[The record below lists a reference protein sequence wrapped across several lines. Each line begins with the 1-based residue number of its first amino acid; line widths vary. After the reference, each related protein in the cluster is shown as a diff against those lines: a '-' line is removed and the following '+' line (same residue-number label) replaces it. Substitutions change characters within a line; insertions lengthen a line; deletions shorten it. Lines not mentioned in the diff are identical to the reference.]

1 MVVNMSATGA
11 AGVLDRLQQSQ
22 SPERRARSELIRQ
35 IEQAYVPNDRDDKL
49 RVALDEVVDAHV
61 RHFEALLDG
70 PHRNIGSLAEGRLLA
85 VVGHSGA
92 GKTRL
97 LERHFHQR
105 PEFRGY
111 GTSNC
116 LLISVK
122 AQGPFA
128 LSGLARSIA
137 VAAGV
142 KVKKTFHNRD
152 AAFQFARDQVE
163 DRIIIIHIDEAQLLL
178 SSPKEEEIQSA
189 RNLLRSFC
197 QESTWPVSVVLS
209 GTPETSKLFGDFQIA
224 RRQTIITLDEIDFQS
239 GVPIL
244 LSAMNDFLKKA
255 AVADSLDRGVLFE
268 RLIYASLYQLGDSIA
283 IMRAALSHAIR
294 ENSGVLTVEHFAAA
308 FHDRTGCPADLN
320 VFGDEVAYSTI
331 DVAKLY
337 EQARGKLA
345 RKQPETGSDVVPA
358 APVTAQLVQPQPVEV
373 RKLRVERKK

>member
-1 MVVNMSATGA
+1 MLTNTSVTGA

-22 SPERRARSELIRQ
+22 SPERRARNELIRQ
-35 IEQAYVPNDRDDKL
+35 IEQAYVPNERDDKFQ
-49 RVALDEVVDAHV
+49 VALDEVVDAHV
-61 RHFEALLDG
+61 RHFEARLDG
-70 PHRNIGSLAEGRLLA
+70 AHRNVGSLAEGRLLA

-97 LERHFHQR
+97 LERHFHHR

-142 KVKKTFHNRD
+142 KVRKAFHNRD

-189 RNLLRSFC
+189 RNLLRTFC
-197 QESTWPVSVVLS
+197 QESKWPVSVILS
-209 GTPETSKLFGDFQIA
+209 GTPETSKLFGDYQIA

-244 LSAMNDFLKKA
+244 QSAMNDFLKKA
-255 AVADSLDRGVLFE
+255 SLAEALDRGLLFE
-268 RLIYASLYQLGDSIA
+268 QLMYASLYQLGDSIA
-283 IMRAALSHAIR
+283 IMRAAFSHAIR
-294 ENSGVLTVEHFAAA
+294 ENSGTLKVEHFAAA
-308 FHDRTGCPADLN
+308 FHDRTSCPADLN
-320 VFGDEVAYSTI
+320 VFGDEVDYRTI

-337 EQARGKLA
+337 EQARGKRA
-345 RKQPETGSDVVPA
+345 RKTSDTVMEAMPA
-358 APVTAQLVQPQPVEV
+358 STAAVQPTDPVGV
-373 RKLRVERKK
+373 RKLRVKRKK